1 VITGVERVDL
11 RVHDLERALWLYGE
25 VFGLEVDGT
34 SLRAPGGGPVLITL
48 RDDGVTQPSPRRA
61 TGLFHTAIRFPT
73 REELGG
79 ALRRVA
85 NAGVRLSG
93 ASDHG
98 VSEALY
104 LDDPSGNGVELYW
117 DRARELWPEEM
128 FTEPLDL
135 DDLIGVAADSAA
147 APPGTDIGHVH
158 LKASDVDRTAAFF
171 VKELGFQMKTI
182 WPGQAAFVAVG
193 DYHHHVGI
201 NAWLSRGAGP
211 TPPEAAGLD
220 RVVFGTGQTVYDPDG
235 IVLELPA

>member
-1 VITGVERVDL
+1 MITGVERVDL

-61 TGLFHTAIRFPT
+61 TGLFHTAIRYPT

-79 ALRRVA
+79 ALRRLS

-104 LDDPSGNGVELYW
+104 LDDPSGNGVELYA

-128 FTEPLDL
+128 FTAPLDVA
-135 DDLIGVAADSAA
+135 DLARAAAAGDA

-158 LKASDVDRTAAFF
+158 LKASDVDHSAAFY
-171 VKELGFQMKTI
+171 VKELGFEVKTL
-182 WPGQAAFVAVG
+182 WPGQAAFLAVG

-201 NAWLSRGAGP
+201 NAWHSRGAGP
-211 TPPEAAGLD
+211 TPREAAGLD
-220 RVVFGTGQTVYDPDG
+220 RVVFGAGEQVADPDG